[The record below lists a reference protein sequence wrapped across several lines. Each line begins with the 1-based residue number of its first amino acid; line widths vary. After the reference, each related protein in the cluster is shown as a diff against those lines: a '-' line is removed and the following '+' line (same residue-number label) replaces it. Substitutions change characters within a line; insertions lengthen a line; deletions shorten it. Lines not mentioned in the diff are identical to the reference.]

1 MQPLVWYYP
10 QVFQEV
16 PMKGDKMTTRNPPQ
30 MAKGDPKPATSYPS
44 VNGSATRGSTAPTPR
59 TLGPRD
65 A

>member
-1 MQPLVWYYP
+1 
-10 QVFQEV
+10 
-16 PMKGDKMTTRNPPQ
+16 MKDGKHPHSGMMTKNPPQ

-44 VNGSATRGSTAPTPR
+44 VDGNAVRKATAPSPR